1 MKRFMAFLDDS
12 TDKEKL
18 GNFNKSFGFCLW
30 PCFERSLKD
39 AYWCFSF
46 IIAIVDNRIYIFR
59 SQHCTQIL
67 LVFRS

>member
-30 PCFERSLKD
+30 HCFERSLKD
-39 AYWCFSF
+39 AYWCFSLLME
-46 IIAIVDNRIYIFR
+46 IVDN
-59 SQHCTQIL
+59 Q
-67 LVFRS
+67 